1 MIEQLF
7 GSKTRVKLLYLF
19 FGNPNRPFYVRE
31 ITRKVDEQINS
42 VRRELSNLLTIGIIT
57 SDTSNN
63 KLYYEVNQAFD
74 FYVPLTQMFGNA
86 PATGEASEDTMG
98 ATLES
103 GTSKYWQ
110 SAGNLDL
117 VVYTG
122 VFTRDEMAGV
132 DILLVGEINKPQVEK
147 LIADLEKQEGKELRY
162 TVMNTE
168 QAYYRSQI
176 KDRFWSNLDRS
187 KKQVI
192 LDKKNFFAAEV
203 SKDKKKEDK

>member
-19 FGNPNRPFYVRE
+19 MGNPNRPFYVRE

-42 VRRELSNLLTIGIIT
+42 VRRELANLLSIGIIT

-63 KLYYEVNQAFD
+63 KLYYEVNQAYD
-74 FYVPLTQMFGNA
+74 FYAPLEQMFGST
-86 PATGEASEDTMG
+86 PTTGESSEDTMG

-103 GTSKYWQ
+103 GTSKFWQ
-110 SAGNLDL
+110 SAGQLDL
-117 VVYTG
+117 VLYTG
-122 VFTRDEMAGV
+122 VFTRDELAGV
-132 DILLVGEINKPQVEK
+132 DILLVGEVNKPQVDK
-147 LIADLEKQEGKELRY
+147 LIADLEKQEGKELRF

-168 QAYYRSQI
+168 QAVYRSQI
-176 KDRFWSNLDRS
+176 KDRFWSNLERS

-192 LDKKNFFAAEV
+192 LDKKSFFPADPQPVTTSAE
-203 SKDKKKEDK
+203 